1 MRENRSVNVGVL
13 IMCVTL
19 SRVFTEGILEMDTL
33 PSQIL
38 RKNEYKIQDSKLLKK
53 KEDCK
58 VNLGPEF
65 EFEALI

>member
-38 RKNEYKIQDSKLLKK
+38 RKNEYKIQDS
-53 KEDCK
+53 
-58 VNLGPEF
+58 NY
-65 EFEALI
+65 